1 MARINL
7 LPWRAE
13 RRKQRQRE
21 FNAMLG
27 FSAGLGLLLFGLWFM
42 HVNALIDV
50 RNKKIA
56 FLNEEIRLVDIKLA
70 EIATLEKTKADLLA
84 RKEII
89 EELQANRSQM
99 VHLFDD
105 LVKTIPEGIQ
115 LTSIKQEQNTLTL
128 VGVAQSNARVST
140 YMRNFEKS
148 EWISEPDLTIIE
160 ATAPAASPGNVPSG
174 RSLRQASNRLGF
186 SLKVKLKSRNKDV
199 DEEGGTG
206 PAPTGASAP

>member
-160 ATAPAASPGNVPSG
+160 ATAPAASPGNVPPG

-199 DEEGGTG
+199 D
-206 PAPTGASAP
+206 

>member
-27 FSAGLGLLLFGLWFM
+27 FAFLVGAALFGLWLM

-50 RNKKIA
+50 ENQKISY
-56 FLNEEIRLVDIKLA
+56 LNEEIRLVDIKLK
-70 EIATLEKTKADLLA
+70 EIEKLEETKRNLLA

-105 LVKTIPEGIQ
+105 LVKTIPEGVQ
-115 LTSIKQEQNTLTL
+115 LTSIKQEGTVLTL
-128 VGVAQSNARVST
+128 QGVAQSNARVST
-140 YMRNFEKS
+140 YMRNFEQS
-148 EWISEPDLTIIE
+148 EWLGDPDLSIITATE
-160 ATAPAASPGNVPSG
+160 RPAAAPGTPGRPIRQAANRLEFTLKVNLKSKNQAEEGPENTATAGATAP
-174 RSLRQASNRLGF
+174 
-186 SLKVKLKSRNKDV
+186 
-199 DEEGGTG
+199 
-206 PAPTGASAP
+206 